1 MPLVIVISGLS
12 GSGKSTLGENLNK
25 LQNVNVVELDD
36 IDDENALELL
46 KKQWMGVDKFHKMK
60 DKMNNI
66 SIMNIINNIKENDI
80 YIFVGL
86 LDEINK
92 YATHK
97 YFIKPDI
104 VTIYKQVNLRT
115 LNDIVNGENS
125 MKKLFNKCE
134 TLADIEKTNE
144 ILLYKYKIRRLFPD
158 SKFGIKNTI
167 DIRTSDAKKND
178 FKILPV
184 DKIYDVVKNHINKF
198 NFAKN

>member
-1 MPLVIVISGLS
+1 MPPIIVISGVA
-12 GSGKSTLGENLNK
+12 GSGKTTLGKKLNK
-25 LQNVNVVELDD
+25 LQNVNVVELDE

-46 KKQWMGVDKFHKMK
+46 KNQWVSVDKFHKMK

-80 YIFVGL
+80 YIFIGL

-115 LNDIVNGENS
+115 LNDIVNGENSDIVNGENS

-158 SKFGIKNTI
+158 SNFGIKNTI

-178 FKILPV
+178 FTPL
-184 DKIYDVVKNHINKF
+184 HI
-198 NFAKN
+198 